1 MTRASRKTP
10 LHSFMDRESALE
22 LARRS
27 MLGAPVYSLISLI
40 MLVGTPAYS
49 NYGLWSL
56 LEAFTLLLMGVVRV
70 AFAWGF
76 EGRYDRIGERAVL
89 QFNILTALQSL
100 VLGVLAAIVLYLHW
114 QTREIVLTIVLSA
127 GVIAASTSAMSVRS
141 SAHLIF
147 MICVLGPL
155 AGGVYLAG
163 GAFKAVLIIGYL
175 SLMAFLVQDGGQAR
189 RNYTDKLKDYFKHEQ
204 RRTQAIAE
212 VQKLGMAL
220 EQSQDSIIITDVD
233 GRIEYVNEAFLAT
246 TGFSRDEVIGQNPRV
261 KRSDK
266 TPPEVF
272 SEMWATISKGDT
284 WKGEF
289 HSRRKDGS
297 DFVELAR
304 IAPVKDDGGQITHYV
319 ALLEDITEQRKV
331 TEELKMHRHHL
342 EELVEQRTEELM
354 RQNKEAEAARNE
366 LQVAEASNRAK
377 TAFLANMSHEIRTP
391 MNAILGFT
399 HLLLQEDLSPDHR
412 DSLQKIDSSAA
423 HLLSTINDILDLT
436 KIESGKMEM
445 SSADFL
451 LSDLVAQVMAIMRE
465 EIQRKGL
472 DVTFEQGD
480 VPDPLR
486 GDATR
491 LRQAL
496 LNYVSNAVKFTSEG
510 AIAIRTQQLGE
521 RENRRLIQ
529 FEVQDSGPGVEAG
542 RLPYLFN
549 AFEQGDTSTTRRYGG
564 TGLGLAITRN
574 IADMMGGNVGAE
586 SKLGKGSTFWFT
598 AWLEEAEGD
607 AEPTL
612 LFRPETPADAET
624 QIRAIHS
631 GRIILLVE
639 DNRINQ
645 EVAKALLNRA
655 GFEVDTANNGL
666 EALEAVKEKRYDMI
680 IMDVQMPEMD
690 GLEATRAIREM
701 GKGEYA
707 EQLGGIPILAMTA
720 ATFEEDRRQAMMAGM
735 NDFVSKPV
743 NPKSLF
749 SAMHKWLKP

>member
-1 MTRASRKTP
+1 MVNIESSRNQP
-10 LHSFMDRESALE
+10 
-22 LARRS
+22 
-27 MLGAPVYSLISLI
+27 G
-40 MLVGTPAYS
+40 
-49 NYGLWSL
+49 
-56 LEAFTLLLMGVVRV
+56 
-70 AFAWGF
+70 
-76 EGRYDRIGERAVL
+76 
-89 QFNILTALQSL
+89 
-100 VLGVLAAIVLYLHW
+100 
-114 QTREIVLTIVLSA
+114 
-127 GVIAASTSAMSVRS
+127 
-141 SAHLIF
+141 
-147 MICVLGPL
+147 
-155 AGGVYLAG
+155 
-163 GAFKAVLIIGYL
+163 
-175 SLMAFLVQDGGQAR
+175 
-189 RNYTDKLKDYFKHEQ
+189 
-204 RRTQAIAE
+204 
-212 VQKLGMAL
+212 
-220 EQSQDSIIITDVD
+220 IITDVD

-246 TGFSRDEVIGQNPRV
+246 TGFSRDEVIGQNPRI
-261 KRSDK
+261 KRSEK
-266 TPPEVF
+266 TSPEVF
-272 SEMWATISKGDT
+272 NEMWATISKGDT

-472 DVTFEQGD
+472 EVTFEQGD

-496 LNYVSNAVKFTSEG
+496 LNYVGNAVKFTSEG
-510 AIAIRTQQLGE
+510 SITLRTQQLGE

-529 FEVQDSGPGVEAG
+529 FEVQDSGPGVEAE
-542 RLPYLFN
+542 RLPHLFN

-612 LFRPETPADAET
+612 PFRPETPADAET

-666 EALEAVKEKRYDMI
+666 EALEAVKQKRYDMI

-749 SAMHKWLKP
+749 SAMYKWLKP